1 MHHFVD
7 QSWWRVEGQIAKKLE
22 KILKEVRR
30 SICAIVYNYNK
41 INLETIS
48 CMRACILEKNIPFYN
63 G

>member
-1 MHHFVD
+1 MYHFVN
-7 QSWWRVEGQIAKKLE
+7 QNWWRVGGHTTKKLE
-22 KILKEVRR
+22 NIFKEVRR

-48 CMRACILEKNIPFYN
+48 CMRACILEKNIPLYN